1 MKIGCISSK
10 GNSVEPVNLSVIKET
25 VYELEIVVVKHPR
38 HYPRYSIDTS
48 TIAYAS
54 SREEAENLMKEAISS
69 GKWKKDDI
77 FCFNIYKRPIDF
89 EYSWG
94 DYMASWLY
102 SQDGILLDKRLFP
115 TFWAERGFD
124 GRSAD
129 EVRFKYGDLVE
140 CRFGATIELVYV
152 VATPPDKS
160 HYERISKEH
169 GEPYFGDDSD
179 DSYIVVDGPS
189 YDYHNHIDALHL
201 YTPHFKIPKHI
212 FRKYEKI
219 WEGFLKD
226 EEEYKNS

>member
-1 MKIGCISSK
+1 M
-10 GNSVEPVNLSVIKET
+10 L
-25 VYELEIVVVKHPR
+25 
-38 HYPRYSIDTS
+38 
-48 TIAYAS
+48 
-54 SREEAENLMKEAISS
+54 EAINS

-77 FCFNIYKRPIDF
+77 FCFNIYQRPVDF

-140 CRFGATIELVYV
+140 CRFGGTIELVYV

-179 DSYIVVDGPS
+179 EDDEVNADELRKVAEIVGEGG
-189 YDYHNHIDALHL
+189 DAKAV
-201 YTPHFKIPKHI
+201 YKEFKG
-212 FRKYEKI
+212 EK
-219 WEGFLKD
+219 D
-226 EEEYKNS
+226 DNDDDD